1 MPGESDSFYSDID
14 IIMHTNKSNPNYKI
28 SFSDVFPTALSAVQL
43 DATVTTIEPLV
54 VDATFNF
61 RGQFDIN
68 KLV

>member
-1 MPGESDSFYSDID
+1 
-14 IIMHTNKSNPNYKI
+14 MHTNKSNPNYKI
-28 SFSDVFPTALSAVQL
+28 SFSDVFPTALSSVQL